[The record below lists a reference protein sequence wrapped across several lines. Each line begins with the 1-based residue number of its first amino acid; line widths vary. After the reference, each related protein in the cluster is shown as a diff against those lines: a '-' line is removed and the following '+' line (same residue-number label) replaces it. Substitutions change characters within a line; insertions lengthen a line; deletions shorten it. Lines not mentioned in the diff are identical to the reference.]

1 MKIVVTGGAG
11 FIGSR
16 LVEKLTRNGHTTRVI
31 DITTPEHNGGFSFNK
46 TDITDLEATKNA
58 IAGNEVVYHLAGAV
72 LDGVRRSPYAG
83 TELNVSGT
91 LNVLEGCRINDVKK
105 IIFAS
110 TFYVYDGIDPTV
122 IVDENTPLNSNGM
135 ELFGASK
142 LIGENLVRTYCQKY
156 GLRFVIMRFG
166 SAYGSGNCSNIVKV
180 FLESGMNG
188 KPAAVWGRGHRWNQY
203 TFVDDIAEGSV
214 LSLQGENEIFN
225 LISPEQTTIKELA
238 TLAKEL
244 TNLETEFD
252 LSKKDG
258 TSMPYMSS
266 ERARIKL
273 KWKPITLRE
282 GIQRTIDEMR
292 GHSVPAMASTR

>member
-1 MKIVVTGGAG
+1 MKIAVTGGAG

-16 LVEKLTRNGHTTRVI
+16 LVEKLTRKGHTTSVI
-31 DITTPEHNGGFSFNK
+31 DIITPENNGGFSFKK
-46 TDITDLEATKNA
+46 TDITDLEATKRA

-91 LNVLEGCRINDVKK
+91 LNVLEACRTSDVKK

-122 IVDENTPLNSNGM
+122 IVDENTPLNSNRM

-156 GLRFVIMRFG
+156 GLQFVILRFG

-188 KPAAVWGRGHRWNQY
+188 KPAVVWGRGHRWNQY
-203 TFVDDIAEGSV
+203 TFVDDIADGCV
-214 LSLQGENEIFN
+214 LSLEGKNEIFN
-225 LISPEQTTIKELA
+225 LISLEQTTIKELA
-238 TLAKEL
+238 SLAKEL
-244 TNLETEFD
+244 TNLETKFD

-266 ERARIKL
+266 EKARVKL
-273 KWKPITLRE
+273 NWRPIALRD

-292 GHSVPAMASTR
+292 AHLIPAMTNAR